1 MQSGIDIFVLISGS
15 FSIVATVPLIY
26 LAIRS
31 VRDARE
37 VRRVQF
43 EVADLMEEVH
53 EIQREI
59 ITTSGQPRP
68 RSSRRRRTSSGSSGP
83 QSVGGCRAS
92 GWSSAAPVRT
102 AEAVG
107 AR

>member
-59 ITTSGQPRP
+59 HHDQRTAKTEILETKENLERVVRATE
-68 RSSRRRRTSSGSSGP
+68 RRRLPRVRVEFSRSGADG
-83 QSVGGCRAS
+83 
-92 GWSSAAPVRT
+92 
-102 AEAVG
+102 
-107 AR
+107 